1 MDLFIIVA
9 ISACVTLTCY
19 QSMNIL
25 TNKYE
30 YGILY
35 ANGFNESDMIF
46 IIIMES
52 LIKIIIAIVLVIPIL
67 AIVAM
72 RFFQTL
78 FESQRLLNK
87 IIYFNALPGVVIAGL
102 IITSASAIFPIIL
115 IKKSSAAELIGDT
128 L

>member
-1 MDLFIIVA
+1 
-9 ISACVTLTCY
+9 
-19 QSMNIL
+19 
-25 TNKYE
+25 
-30 YGILY
+30 
-35 ANGFNESDMIF
+35 
-46 IIIMES
+46 
-52 LIKIIIAIVLVIPIL
+52 
-67 AIVAM
+67 M